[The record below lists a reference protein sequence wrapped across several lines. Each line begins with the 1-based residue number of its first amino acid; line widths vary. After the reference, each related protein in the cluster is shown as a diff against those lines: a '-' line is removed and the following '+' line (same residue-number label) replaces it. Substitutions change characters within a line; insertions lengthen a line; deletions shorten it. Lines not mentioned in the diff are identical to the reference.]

1 VLVPHAEEVDAEQA
15 EAEAPVSIFENSLF
29 GDDLGQVTLPEPASD
44 ALIHE
49 LATTGGSTPSRTVE
63 PAPDTTTPP
72 KRSGSGMSVL
82 PTTGGLPVWA
92 PYAMIGTGIVFAGV
106 LIWSA
111 TRTRPRATPNRR
123 RKSSR
128 RSSRRNGGKRR
139 SSKDTEKAKLV
150 EAAVKAGWRIE
161 STGSGSHIRM
171 VPPDRSQPA
180 VVTTLNKSDPRAW
193 MHLRSQLRHSGLR
206 VNRRRV
212 R

>member
-1 VLVPHAEEVDAEQA
+1 M
-15 EAEAPVSIFENSLF
+15 SIFENSLF

-63 PAPDTTTPP
+63 PAPDTTPPP

-128 RSSRRNGGKRR
+128 RSSVRRNGKKRR
-139 SSKDTEKAKLV
+139 STKDTEKQKLV
-150 EAAVKAGWRIE
+150 DAAIRAGWRVE
-161 STGSGSHIRM
+161 QAGGSHIRM
-171 VPPDRSQPA
+171 LPPDRSKPA
-180 VVTTLNKSDPRAW
+180 VVTTLNKSDSRAW
-193 MHLRSQLRHSGLR
+193 MHLRSQLRYSGLN
-206 VNRRRV
+206 VNRRRA